1 LIAEQE
7 KRPLL
12 RISSGDLGQYS
23 WDADN
28 KLQALLKLALKCYA
42 IVLIDEAEVFLAK
55 RTSDSA
61 DSYRRN
67 SLVSVFLNQLEYFQG
82 VMFLTTNRDTD
93 IDEAIDSRIHIR
105 LQYDALGTNDRARI
119 WETQLKKDKFPLDWN
134 RQVFNDLGREYE
146 INGREIQNLAHIA
159 KRLSLQRKEPLTLGT
174 IKAIYAMR
182 QKLTSNNV
190 ES

>member
-1 LIAEQE
+1 M
-7 KRPLL
+7 

-23 WDADN
+23 WDADS
-28 KLQALLKLALKCYA
+28 KLQALLKLALKCDA
-42 IVLIDEAEVFLAK
+42 IVLIDEAEIFLAK

-67 SLVSVFLNQLEYFQG
+67 SLVSVFLTQLEYFQG

-105 LQYDALGTNDRARI
+105 LQYDALGTNDRAKI

-182 QKLTSNNV
+182 QKLTV
-190 ES
+190 VV